1 MKEELYY
8 YWLDN
13 VPGIGRITMRRLIEV
28 ISPRELYEQ
37 GAGAPG
43 LPLREK
49 QRKQL
54 DEHRQRWRL
63 EEEWEGLKRR
73 LFDETY
79 LHEWST
85 RYHDPEILDGE
96 QWEVTLKLTNRRK
109 RSYSGSN
116 AFPPYWIE
124 FLKLLRPHFEEAGQK
139 LNSNGE
145 NEDDDSLERIRD
157 QLVIRSAEYFMFMN
171 D

>member
-1 MKEELYY
+1 M
-8 YWLDN
+8 
-13 VPGIGRITMRRLIEV
+13 G
-28 ISPRELYEQ
+28 SSS
-37 GAGAPG
+37 
-43 LPLREK
+43 
-49 QRKQL
+49 
-54 DEHRQRWRL
+54 
-63 EEEWEGLKRR
+63 KRR
-73 LFDETY
+73 LFDETC
-79 LHEWST
+79 LHEWSAH
-85 RYHDPEILDGE
+85 YHDPEILDGE
-96 QWEVTLKLTNRRK
+96 QWEVTMKLTNRRK